1 MKNENIIL
9 ASSSPRRIEMMEAHG
24 INPIIIKPDCSETLP
39 ANIGM
44 QDAVMF
50 LSLKKALNVE
60 AKLLSESCCRA
71 LQNSGKFIP
80 WQVVTIS
87 TDGNILD

>member
-60 AKLLSESCCRA
+60 AKRSVKAAAALCRTAESAKRY
-71 LQNSGKFIP
+71 I
-80 WQVVTIS
+80 
-87 TDGNILD
+87 

>member
-44 QDAVMF
+44 QEDRK
-50 LSLKKALNVE
+50 S
-60 AKLLSESCCRA
+60 
-71 LQNSGKFIP
+71 
-80 WQVVTIS
+80 VV
-87 TDGNILD
+87 